1 MASMMPTLDEGF
13 VAASLRGNYAVARIG
28 YGGQT
33 QSAAIGVL
41 RFDGAGS
48 WTGSIVANVPGAMF
62 GQRAQ
67 LVCTMDGAY
76 SLHESGSGFGT
87 TTGTLTAEN
96 GVSMPFD
103 ATFLV
108 SRAEPREGV
117 NQVQELWLMEDAADR
132 LTGSVHMIQGFR
144 HPDEG
149 AFSLAS
155 FSGVYAGPGISRGGR
170 TPASALGLGA
180 VHFDGSGGFTG
191 VDLQNLAESLFSER
205 RTVTFDTEA
214 AQYTVNPD
222 GTGMIIAPG
231 GQAHLV
237 VTQAQ
242 VEGDVKVA
250 LEYFFVTN
258 DLHPPTGNLVTTTVS
273 KRLLGAS
280 PA

>member
-13 VAASLRGNYAVARIG
+13 AAASLKGSYAIARIG

-33 QSAAIGVL
+33 ESAGIGVL
-41 RFDGAGS
+41 NFDGAGS
-48 WTGSIVANVPGAMF
+48 WTGSMIANVPGPVF

-67 LVCTMDGAY
+67 MQCTLQGTFR
-76 SLHESGSGFGT
+76 LHESGSGFGAI
-87 TTGTLTAEN
+87 TGRMQGDN
-96 GVSMPFD
+96 GVSAPFD
-103 ATFLV
+103 ATFLI
-108 SRAEPREGV
+108 SRADPTDGDKLA
-117 NQVQELWLMEDAADR
+117 QELWFMEDAADA

-149 AFSLAS
+149 VFSLAS
-155 FSGVYAGPGISRGGR
+155 FMGTYGGPGISRGGR

-180 VHFDGSGGFTG
+180 VHFDGQGGFTG
-191 VDLQNLAESLFSER
+191 VDLQNLSDGLFTQR

-214 AQYTVNPD
+214 AQYRVNPD

-237 VTQAQ
+237 VTQVR
-242 VEGDVKVA
+242 VEADVKVA

-258 DLHPPTGNLVTTTVS
+258 DLHPPTGNLVTTRVS
-273 KRLLGAS
+273 KRL
-280 PA
+280 